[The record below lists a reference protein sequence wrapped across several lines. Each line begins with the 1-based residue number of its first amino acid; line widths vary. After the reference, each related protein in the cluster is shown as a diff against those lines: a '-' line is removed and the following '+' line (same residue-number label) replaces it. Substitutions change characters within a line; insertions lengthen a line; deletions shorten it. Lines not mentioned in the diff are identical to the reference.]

1 MPLPTSFVGSV
12 SDAIEHTVDARW
24 LMAYAAGLGDTAECY
39 LDTNADITCHPVFPV
54 CLEWPAI
61 LAGRAANAGS
71 DLTAEEAARAVHAGH
86 DLHWYKPIRAEST
99 LSTTSTIV
107 GIRASGAGAV
117 SLMRLDTVDR
127 AGSLICQTWQ
137 TSVYRGVDIV
147 GEARAI
153 AQAPPTIAFSEGAAE
168 STRTLPVSAGAAH
181 VYTEC
186 ARIWN
191 PIHTDR
197 RFAQAAGLPDVILHG
212 TATLAMAVSEMVQ
225 RYAGGEPRRVSRL
238 GGEFRGQVPMPCELV
253 VRSYA
258 PTANTVSF
266 DVTIGNDGRQAIRNG
281 FIEMTQA
288 RP

>member
-12 SDAIEHTVDARW
+12 SEAIEHTVDARW
-24 LMAYAAGLGDTAECY
+24 LMAYAAGLGDTDECY
-39 LDTNADITCHPVFPV
+39 LDTNADIACHPVFPV

-71 DLTAEEAARAVHAGH
+71 ELTPDEAARAVHAGH
-86 DLHWYKPIRAEST
+86 DLHWHKPIGAGTT

-107 GIRASGAGAV
+107 GIRASRAGAI

-153 AQAPPTIAFSEGAAE
+153 EEAPSTIAFRDNTEA
-168 STRTLPVSAGAAH
+168 STQTLPVSASAAH

-197 RFAQAAGLPDVILHG
+197 AFAQTAGLPDIILHG
-212 TATLAMAVSEMVQ
+212 TATLAMAVSEMIR

-258 PTANTVSF
+258 PTDNTVSF
-266 DVTIGNDGRQAIRNG
+266 DVSIGSDGPQAIRNG
-281 FIEMTQA
+281 FIEMSQA
-288 RP
+288 RS